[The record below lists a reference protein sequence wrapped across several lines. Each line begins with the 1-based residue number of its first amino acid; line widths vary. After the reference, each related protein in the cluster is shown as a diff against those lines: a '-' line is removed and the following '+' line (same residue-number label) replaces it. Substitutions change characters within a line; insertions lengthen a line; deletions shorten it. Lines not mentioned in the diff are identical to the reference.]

1 MSLAEFFVISPHFLR
16 KLKDVSNHPM
26 FRTNLEL
33 SIIND
38 PETAQEFMNNLLSLY
53 MWILEA
59 ELEVK
64 KQGLNPS
71 EYAFSRGIITR
82 LIRNFVYPFLMIS
95 KKRLEKNLRILGD
108 WLGSIRIQLQELGLQ
123 IEDYEIEY
131 PPSLLEMRS
140 LEFIRMSDYFYF
152 SVVPSDST
160 LRKMLTE
167 LITEG
172 KRVLARF
179 NLYRQN
185 IVSFARYYPETTVSL
200 PRLKEILDI
209 VAQFWDN
216 IKFPLAPPD
225 FISMLSEFYLV
236 IKASTLI
243 LEELV
248 EFSEDDLK
256 EKIKWGPRN
265 FRGVIYYFTDES
277 CPGCKALESI
287 RDFWDL
293 IAHLEANKYKVII
306 TERTS
311 LEGKMLFDACFV
323 KATPSLLYGILFLH
337 GIKVPKINP
346 KNKEERKHLLLY
358 FRKIFQEF
366 WLPPIQTV
374 EFRNLLDLQKILE
387 SPLLKYEREYILRTY
402 K

>member
-1 MSLAEFFVISPHFLR
+1 VSLAEFYILFPNFLR
-16 KLKDVSNHPM
+16 KLKNISSHPM
-26 FRTNLEL
+26 FRTRLEL
-33 SIIND
+33 SVIND

-53 MWILEA
+53 MWILKGEV
-59 ELEVK
+59 EVK
-64 KQGLNPS
+64 KRGLNPS
-71 EYAFSRGIITR
+71 EYVFSRGIITR
-82 LIRNFVYPFLMIS
+82 LIRNFAYPFLMIN

-108 WLGSIRIQLQELGLQ
+108 WLGSIKIQLQELGLQ
-123 IEDYEIEY
+123 IDDYEIEY

-140 LEFIRMSDYFYF
+140 LEYTKVSDYLYF
-152 SVVPSDST
+152 SIIPEDSPI
-160 LRKMLTE
+160 RKMITE
-167 LITEG
+167 LMTEG
-172 KRVLARF
+172 KRILARF
-179 NLYRQN
+179 NIHRQN
-185 IVSFARYYPETTVSL
+185 IINFARYYPETTVCF
-200 PRLKEILDI
+200 PRLKEMLDV

-216 IKFPLAPPD
+216 KRFPIAPPD
-225 FISMLSEFYLV
+225 LVTMLAEFYLT
-236 IKASTLI
+236 IKAGSLV
-243 LEELV
+243 LEELA
-248 EFSEDDLK
+248 EFNEDDLK
-256 EKIKWGPRN
+256 DKIKWGPRN

-287 RDFWDL
+287 KDFWEL

-346 KNKEERKHLLLY
+346 KNKEEKKRLLLH

-366 WLPPIQTV
+366 WFPPIQTV

-387 SPLLKYEREYILRTY
+387 SPLLKYEREYILRSY